1 MALTVATN
9 TGALMAQ
16 AAASSVNKD
25 MEQSMERL
33 STGKRINGA
42 ADDAAGVAIASRLTS
57 EIKGTNQAIRN
68 ALDAS
73 SLIDT
78 AEGAHIEVANI
89 LQRMRELAVQSAN
102 DTNSLSD
109 RQNLQLEVDQ
119 LTAEIDRIALSTT
132 WAGKGLLNG
141 TAEGAVLSNSHS
153 DKASFNFQIG
163 SGTGAADTIV
173 ANFGST
179 TSKALNLAS
188 EGGNIPTITGAQVTP
203 VTISST
209 QQVQVD
215 GNKISIVGTFTEDTH
230 SFKINGVS
238 VTFGPQDTE
247 DAFTDDA
254 AGVSADLKAT
264 IEGTSG
270 IAEMGITVVDNGDG
284 SVTLNQSTVPLV
296 TSASVTTDNSSLVM
310 VSTDVETTEAGGGT
324 KDNQTLVL
332 AGSDGGNRTLT
343 VGGTVESGDLFTFK
357 IDGHDFSVASTDTS
371 VNTTAELIAADINA
385 HAAAATINAG
395 ISATSAAGVVT
406 ISSTQGKDAALSAD
420 ANGVIS
426 FSGSVDHGDVLSM
439 KIDNQTVTVTFDA
452 DTTNDGWTNDLDGV
466 AAQMAD
472 AIRAKSG
479 LEHVSVTNLG
489 NGSVQV
495 SKSNVV
501 SVTEEA
507 NNTNPTT
514 FFAAEGPVTDATR
527 TLTVTHASTFAEGVT
542 YSAKIQGQEVSI
554 TTSSS
559 DGFEDTVTGLADQFE
574 QALDDANIA
583 GIEVANVAGVL
594 TLTGDPSVT
603 DLSVAPDAA
612 TQDATLTVAS
622 DGSNNQVLTFGGA
635 FNAGD
640 TYNFSINGEALS
652 LEVGAAGYDS
662 GAPGVIKQIEAVIEN
677 AKLDGISVSAALQSD
692 GTIDAT
698 ISLDPIVI
706 EAKALTSSASLVV
719 NEGSVSI
726 DGSVA
731 AGDKLK
737 LTISGTEVEVTAFSS
752 TKSEVA
758 SQMAQAIEA
767 ANIAGV
773 EVTDGGDG
781 TFALSNSAGSADITT
796 ASAAMNAIENID
808 AALLTVNG
816 QRALMGALSN
826 RMDITVANLTTVSSN
841 LQAGRG
847 RIEDADFASETTSL
861 AKSQILQ
868 QASTAMLAQANASK
882 QNVLSLLQG

>member
-25 MEQSMERL
+25 METSMERL

-78 AEGAHIEVANI
+78 AEGAHIEVSNI

-310 VSTDVETTEAGGGT
+310 VSTDVETTESDSST

-332 AGSDGGNRTLT
+332 GGSDGGNRTLT

-357 IDGHDFSVASTDTS
+357 IDGTAFSVASTDTS

-385 HAAAATINAG
+385 KAAAATINAG

-406 ISSTQGKDAALSAD
+406 ISSTQGKDAVLSAD

-501 SVTEEA
+501 SITEEA

-583 GIEVANVAGVL
+583 GIEVSNSAGVL
-594 TLTGDPSVT
+594 TLTGNPSVT

-612 TQDATLTVAS
+612 TQDATLTVATS
-622 DGSNNQVLTFGGA
+622 TNDQVLTFGGA

-677 AKLDGISVSAALQSD
+677 AKLDGISVSAALQND

-698 ISLDPIVI
+698 ISMDPIII

-758 SQMAQAIEA
+758 SQLAQAIEA